1 MATGQDLRQQVLSEP
16 FPVDLTSG
24 KRMDGLDRLAE
35 LAAQQKRLTGQIAG
49 QVDGLAAAGTSWP
62 AIAQALGVSRQAAH
76 QTHTRRQRSGPDRL
90 RHAAATKPSTAGRLT
105 P

>member
-1 MATGQDLRQQVLSEP
+1 MLSEP

>member
-1 MATGQDLRQQVLSEP
+1 MLSEP
-16 FPVDLTSG
+16 FPVDPASR

-35 LAAQQKRLTGQIAG
+35 LVAQHRRLNGQIAG

-76 QTHTRRQRSGPDRL
+76 QAHTRRQRTEPDRL
-90 RHAAATKPSTAGRLT
+90 RHAAATEPSTAGRLT